1 MSVFHLPKILRQ
13 LSLLVLPLVLLQSSC
28 TVQKR
33 LNEGSVWLKSYR
45 LEGVPRAQARAM
57 EKSLKPGLNRRALG
71 LFPWRTHAYL
81 GLRQG
86 QTTRFR
92 NTILTRFS
100 EAPVLSTTEGLDSK
114 TEFLRKALMDQGHLR
129 ASVRSERVLGKRGA
143 VEVFSMEPGPTYLL
157 GSIQTRCP
165 SPELALVLESL
176 QALNSDRFPRSGQPY
191 QATSLNQTR
200 NWLAQ
205 QLRDQGFFRF
215 STDFIEFIADSSR
228 QTGVIDLVLQIRKP
242 AQSYYHQAY
251 RLNRW
256 TLDIGRERAPMDRTF
271 STDFHDFPKNWLQ
284 YHNTYEPLDTF
295 LALSPIDFNKDLTY
309 SESKLRN
316 TLNRYAQLGLFAPG
330 NFELEVDD
338 QTRLIGVRLH
348 LQPLPKWLFGA
359 ETEFSTNSIALF
371 GLNGNVSF
379 TRRNALRLGDQLEI
393 RASVGAESQQLT
405 GSSSAGSGLNTLD
418 LGLRT
423 QLSVPGI
430 LRPGRFQSLGLNGSE
445 RTLWGLQ
452 YQRQQRLD
460 FDRNILKASLSFT
473 GQVHRYTRYELVPLE
488 FTYANTGSLSADL
501 QKLLDQLNDPLLRA
515 NFVSYFS
522 SGLRGSWLQD
532 RIREPQRDYWRLVLE
547 GSGNL
552 YSLLKGVGAIDGG
565 GDTLFS
571 LPYFRYLKADAE
583 WRRHY
588 QLRGASV
595 LACRALAS
603 VGLPFGDQST
613 LPLEKRT
620 FGGGTNSLRAWPVRG
635 LGPGSLSNYAS
646 GRLIQFGEVRL
657 ESNLE
662 WRFKLLG
669 SLQGALFVDAGNI
682 WTLNDS
688 SYGGLGNFSLER
700 VASQLAINQGTGLR
714 YDFGFFV
721 LRVDFALKV
730 RDPALVPEERW
741 VLRRW
746 TDREWKDNEWRNQV
760 LQGPISKGVYPLFST
775 VFGINYPF

>member
-1 MSVFHLPKILRQ
+1 
-13 LSLLVLPLVLLQSSC
+13 
-28 TVQKR
+28 
-33 LNEGSVWLKSYR
+33 
-45 LEGVPRAQARAM
+45 
-57 EKSLKPGLNRRALG
+57 
-71 LFPWRTHAYL
+71 
-81 GLRQG
+81 
-86 QTTRFR
+86 
-92 NTILTRFS
+92 
-100 EAPVLSTTEGLDSK
+100 
-114 TEFLRKALMDQGHLR
+114 
-129 ASVRSERVLGKRGA
+129 
-143 VEVFSMEPGPTYLL
+143 
-157 GSIQTRCP
+157 
-165 SPELALVLESL
+165 
-176 QALNSDRFPRSGQPY
+176 
-191 QATSLNQTR
+191 
-200 NWLAQ
+200 
-205 QLRDQGFFRF
+205 
-215 STDFIEFIADSSR
+215 
-228 QTGVIDLVLQIRKP
+228 
-242 AQSYYHQAY
+242 
-251 RLNRW
+251 
-256 TLDIGRERAPMDRTF
+256 
-271 STDFHDFPKNWLQ
+271 
-284 YHNTYEPLDTF
+284 
-295 LALSPIDFNKDLTY
+295 
-309 SESKLRN
+309 
-316 TLNRYAQLGLFAPG
+316 
-330 NFELEVDD
+330 
-338 QTRLIGVRLH
+338 
-348 LQPLPKWLFGA
+348 
-359 ETEFSTNSIALF
+359 
-371 GLNGNVSF
+371 
-379 TRRNALRLGDQLEI
+379 
-393 RASVGAESQQLT
+393 
-405 GSSSAGSGLNTLD
+405 
-418 LGLRT
+418 
-423 QLSVPGI
+423 
-430 LRPGRFQSLGLNGSE
+430 
-445 RTLWGLQ
+445 LQ

-565 GDTLFS
+565 GDTLFG

-760 LQGPISKGVYPLFST
+760 LQGPIVKGAYPLFST

>member
-1 MSVFHLPKILRQ
+1 MSVFHPSKILCRT
-13 LSLLVLPLVLLQSSC
+13 SLLVLPILLILGSC

-33 LNEGSVWLKSYR
+33 LPEGNVWLRGYR
-45 LEGVPRAQARAM
+45 LEGVPRTQARTM
-57 EKSLKPGLNRRALG
+57 EKSLKPALNRRTIG
-71 LFPWRTHAYL
+71 LFPWRTHAFL
-81 GLRQG
+81 GMRQG

-92 NTILTRFS
+92 NAILTRFA
-100 EAPVLSTTEGLDSK
+100 EAPVLSTAEGLDIK
-114 TEFLRKALMDQGHLR
+114 AEFLRKSLMDQGYLR
-129 ASVRSERVLGKRGA
+129 ASVRSKRILESRGA
-143 VEVFSMEPGPTYLL
+143 IESFYLDPGPVYLL
-157 GSIQTRCP
+157 GQFQTRCP
-165 SPELALVLESL
+165 SAELRLVLENL
-176 QALNSDRFPRSGQPY
+176 LDQNPDRFPRNGQAY
-191 QATSLNQTR
+191 QATSLSQTR
-200 NWLAQ
+200 NWLSQ
-205 QLRDQGFFRF
+205 QFRDRGFFRF
-215 STDFIEFIADSSR
+215 SADFVEFIADSSR
-228 QTGVIDLVLQIRKP
+228 QSGVIDLVLQIRQP
-242 AQSYYHQAY
+242 AQSYYHQTY
-251 RLNRW
+251 RLSRW
-256 TLDIGRERAPMDRTF
+256 TLDIGRERPKVDSSLFTE
-271 STDFHDFPKNWLQ
+271 FPGFPQNWLH
-284 YHNTYEPLDTF
+284 YHNSYEPLDTF
-295 LALSPIDFNKDLTY
+295 LALSPIDFNQDLTY
-309 SESKLRN
+309 SETKLRN
-316 TLNRYAQLGLFAPG
+316 TLNRYARLGLFAPG
-330 NFELEVDD
+330 NFELEVNDSSRFVD
-338 QTRLIGVRLH
+338 VRLH

-359 ETEFSTNSIALF
+359 ESEFSTNSISLF

-423 QLSVPGI
+423 QLSVPGL
-430 LRPGRFQSLGLNGSE
+430 LRPGRFLSLGLNGSE
-445 RTLWGLQ
+445 RTLWALQ

-488 FTYANTGSLSADL
+488 VTYANTGSLSADL

-532 RIREPQRDYWRLVLE
+532 RIREPERDYWRLVLE
-547 GSGNL
+547 GSGTL
-552 YSLLKGVGAIDGG
+552 YSLLKSSGAIKSG
-565 GDTLFS
+565 GDTLFG

-583 WRRHY
+583 WRQHFR
-588 QLRGASV
+588 LRGTSV

-603 VGLPFGDQST
+603 AGLPFGDQNT

-646 GRLIQFGEVRL
+646 GRLIQFGEIRL

-682 WTLNDS
+682 WTLNDT

-730 RDPALVPEERW
+730 RDPALVANERW
-741 VLRRW
+741 VIQRW
-746 TDREWKDNEWRNQV
+746 TDRAWKDNDWRNQV
-760 LQGPISKGVYPLFST
+760 IQGPIAKGSYPLFST